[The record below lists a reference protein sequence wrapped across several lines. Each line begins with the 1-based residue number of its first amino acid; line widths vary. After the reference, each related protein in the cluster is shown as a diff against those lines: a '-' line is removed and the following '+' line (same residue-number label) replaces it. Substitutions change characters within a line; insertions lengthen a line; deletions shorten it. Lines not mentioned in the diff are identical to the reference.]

1 MKRTKYA
8 VLFLLTVVACSK
20 KNEDPAPAAT
30 RVQMLSAKKWQLRSS
45 TIEAPGQ
52 QLVDIYAQLGSC
64 SRDDFEQFSLPNT
77 FIYDE
82 GLTRCSPADP
92 QKQVGVWA
100 LTNNDTELT
109 ITAAG
114 SSETFQIAE
123 LTETSLKV
131 STTQPQGNGINAV
144 VKESFVAID

>member
-1 MKRTKYA
+1 MKQTKYA
-8 VLFLLTVVACSK
+8 LLLLLATVACSK
-20 KNEDPAPAAT
+20 KKDDPTPPAT
-30 RVQMLSAKKWQLRSS
+30 RAMMLSAKKWQLRSS

-64 SRDDFEQFSLPNT
+64 SKDDFEQFSLPNT

-82 GLTRCSPADP
+82 GPTKCGPADP
-92 QKQVGVWA
+92 QIQVGVWA

-114 SSETFQIAE
+114 SSETFKITE
-123 LTETSLKV
+123 LTESSLKV

-144 VKESFVAID
+144 VKESFVAIN

>member
-8 VLFLLTVVACSK
+8 VFLLLTLAACSK
-20 KNEDPAPAAT
+20 KKDDPTPPAT
-30 RVQMLSAKKWQLRSS
+30 RSQILSAKKWQLRSS

-52 QLVDIYAQLGSC
+52 QLVDLYALLGAC
-64 SRDDFEQFSLPNT
+64 SKDDFEQFNSPNT

-82 GLTRCSPADP
+82 GLTKCAASDP

-100 LTNNDTELT
+100 LTNNDTQLT

-114 SSETFQIAE
+114 SSATVQIDE
-123 LTETSLKV
+123 LTDSSFKFSLLE
-131 STTQPQGNGINAV
+131 PQSNGVNAII
-144 VKESFVAID
+144 KQAFVAIN